1 MADLEKIESEAL
13 AAIGAAGD
21 LQTLDSLRV
30 EYLGKQGSISLLM
43 KTLGKM
49 SPEERQTQGPLLNS
63 LRQKVA
69 DALADKKAALEQAAL
84 DAQLASEKIDLSLP
98 GPDTPKGSI
107 HPVSQVMEELAEIF
121 ADMGF
126 AVAEGPEV
134 EDDWRNFTALNI
146 PETHPA
152 RAMHDTFYFPD
163 KDDEG
168 REMLLRTHTSP
179 VQIRTMQA
187 VVEAGETPPIRII
200 APGRVYRSDSDATHT
215 PMFHQIEGL
224 VIDKDIH
231 LGHLKWTLETFLR
244 AFFERDDVVLRLRP
258 SYFPFTEPSVEVDV
272 GYTLEKG
279 KRVIGGHGDDANGGW
294 MEVLGSGIVNRR
306 VIENCGLDPN
316 EWQGFA
322 FGTGVD
328 RLAMLKYGMDDLR
341 AFFDGD
347 IRWLSHYGFDAG
359 DVPTLSAGV
368 GVAL

>member
-152 RAMHDTFYFPD
+152 RA
-163 KDDEG
+163 
-168 REMLLRTHTSP
+168 RT
-179 VQIRTMQA
+179 RMMKGA
-187 VVEAGETPPIRII
+187 KCCCAPIHHRCKS
-200 APGRVYRSDSDATHT
+200 ARC
-215 PMFHQIEGL
+215 
-224 VIDKDIH
+224 
-231 LGHLKWTLETFLR
+231 
-244 AFFERDDVVLRLRP
+244 
-258 SYFPFTEPSVEVDV
+258 
-272 GYTLEKG
+272 
-279 KRVIGGHGDDANGGW
+279 
-294 MEVLGSGIVNRR
+294 RR
-306 VIENCGLDPN
+306 
-316 EWQGFA
+316 
-322 FGTGVD
+322 
-328 RLAMLKYGMDDLR
+328 
-341 AFFDGD
+341 
-347 IRWLSHYGFDAG
+347 
-359 DVPTLSAGV
+359 
-368 GVAL
+368 